1 MHYKYPIDWKWI
13 PLSYSIVSLIAIA
26 IHLMIN
32 HVVLWEKNTDKILM
46 VQQDY
51 RRFLLAVLFYY
62 ITDAIWGFFYDLHA
76 VTLIY
81 ADTVL
86 YFAAMAASVLFWS
99 QGVIY
104 YLGEKS
110 AFGKALFYMG
120 RIIFAF
126 QLIALAVN
134 IFHPILFSVDEA
146 GGYHALPA
154 RYATLFAQ
162 VLMFLLTSVYT
173 LSPVNKAEGRIK
185 RRNQV
190 VGLFGLIMSLTVAV
204 QVLYP
209 LLPLYAA
216 GLLLGCCM
224 VHTFVVE
231 DRKAEYFK
239 KLEEMVQIDRL
250 KDMEL
255 NSAKTLA
262 FTDPLTGV
270 KSKHAYLDKESSL
283 DRMIKEGANL
293 QFAVASCD
301 VNGLKKVND
310 TLGHQ
315 AGDELLRS
323 ACKQICDAFA
333 HSPVFRIGGDEFT
346 VILDGKDYNNRTDLL
361 TAFKQLAEQNLKE
374 KKAVVSVG
382 MSDYIP
388 GRDMTVQDVFARA
401 DTNMYEHKKHLM
413 DMGAGGR

>member
-1 MHYKYPIDWKWI
+1 M
-13 PLSYSIVSLIAIA
+13 SYSIVGLIAIA

-32 HVVLWEKNTDKILM
+32 HEVLWNNNMGKDTL

-62 ITDAIWGFFYDLHA
+62 ITDAFWGFFYDLHA
-76 VTLIY
+76 VKLIY
-81 ADTVL
+81 ADTVV
-86 YFAAMAASVLFWS
+86 YFVAMAASVLFWT
-99 QGVIY
+99 QCVIY
-104 YLGEKS
+104 YLGERSTLGKS
-110 AFGKALFYMG
+110 LFYIG

-126 QLIALAVN
+126 QLIALVVN
-134 IFHPILFSVDEA
+134 NFHPILFSVDEA

-154 RYATLFAQ
+154 RFTTLFVQ
-162 VLMFLLTSVYT
+162 VLMFLLTSIYT
-173 LSPVNKAEGRIK
+173 LSVANRAEGRVK
-185 RRNQV
+185 RRNRV
-190 VGLFGLIMSLTVAV
+190 VGLFGLIMSFAVAV

-209 LLPLYAA
+209 LLPLYGA

-231 DRKAEYFK
+231 DEKAENLK
-239 KLEEMVQIDRL
+239 KLEEMVQIDRR

-262 FTDPLTGV
+262 YTDPLTGV

-283 DRMIKEGANL
+283 NRMIKEGADL
-293 QFAVASCD
+293 QFAVVSCD

-323 ACKQICDAFA
+323 ASKQICDAFA

-346 VILDGKDYNNRTDLL
+346 VVLDGRDYSNRKELL
-361 TAFKQLAEQNLKE
+361 TVFKRLAEQNLKE
-374 KKAVVSVG
+374 KKAVVSAG

-388 GRDMTVQDVFARA
+388 GQDATVLDVFARA
-401 DTNMYEHKKHLM
+401 DANMYEHKKYLM
-413 DMGAGGR
+413 SMGAGGR

>member
-1 MHYKYPIDWKWI
+1 M
-13 PLSYSIVSLIAIA
+13 SYSIVSLIAIV
-26 IHLMIN
+26 IHVMIN
-32 HVVLWEKNTDKILM
+32 HEVLWKKNTEKNLL
-46 VQQDY
+46 VQQNY

-62 ITDAIWGFFYDLHA
+62 ITDAVWGFFYEMHA
-76 VTLIY
+76 VELIY
-81 ADTVL
+81 TDTVI
-86 YFAAMAASVLFWS
+86 YFVAMAASVLFWT
-99 QGVIY
+99 QVVIY

-110 AFGKALFYMG
+110 TFGKALFYIG

-126 QLIALAVN
+126 QLIALVVN
-134 IFHPILFSVDEA
+134 IFLPILFSVDEA

-162 VLMFLLTSVYT
+162 VLMFLLTSIYT
-173 LSPVNKAEGRIK
+173 LSAVNRAEGRIK
-185 RRNQV
+185 SRYKV

-231 DRKAEYFK
+231 DRKVEYLK
-239 KLEEMVQIDRL
+239 KLEEMVQTNRR

-270 KSKHAYLDKESSL
+270 KSKHAYLDKESGL
-283 DRMIKEGANL
+283 DRMIKEGAAL

-346 VILDGKDYNNRTDLL
+346 VILDGRDYNNRLDLL
-361 TAFKQLAEQNLKE
+361 SAFKRRAEQNLKE

-388 GRDMTVQDVFARA
+388 GQDMTVQDVFARA
-401 DTNMYEHKKHLM
+401 DTNMYEHKRHLM